1 MRHLIARRM
10 FAGTLT
16 VLIAVVL
23 ALIFRGSALSLHN
36 SAYLSGWFLLGLM
49 LFLTLYNIR
58 KKLTYPPLL
67 SSSTWLQ
74 LHIYSGFL
82 AFAVFFMHTGLRLP
96 DGPFQIVLALLAVS
110 VLVSGIVGL
119 LLTRLIPPRLATKS
133 EEVLFER
140 IPTFMRELRQQ
151 AEQLVV
157 ESVKQSETT
166 TLADFYEQRLVD
178 FFAGARHTW
187 RHIVQ
192 STRPFGQLM
201 NDLTA
206 LQRYL
211 SASER
216 ELAGR
221 LAELMR
227 AKDNLDY
234 HHAMQGALKVWLF
247 VHIPL
252 TYVLLL
258 FAVVHVVL
266 IHLFS
271 GSLA

>member
-23 ALIFRGSALSLHN
+23 ALTFQGSALSLHN
-36 SAYLSGWFLLGLM
+36 SAYLSGWCLLGLM

-67 SSSTWLQ
+67 ASSMWLQ
-74 LHIYSGFL
+74 LHIYGGFL
-82 AFAVFFMHTGLRLP
+82 AFAVFFMHTGLELP
-96 DGPFQIVLALLAVS
+96 NGPFQIGLAILAVS
-110 VLVSGIVGL
+110 VLISGVIGL
-119 LLTRLIPPRLATKS
+119 LLTRLIPPRLASRS

-140 IPTFMRELRQQ
+140 IPTFMRELRRQ
-151 AEQLVV
+151 AEQLVID
-157 ESVKQSETT
+157 SVKQSETT
-166 TLADFYEQRLVD
+166 TLADFYEQHLVD
-178 FFAGARHTW
+178 FFARPRHTW
-187 RHIVQ
+187 RHPVQ
-192 STRPFGQLM
+192 SRGPFDQLVHE
-201 NDLTA
+201 LTA

-211 SASER
+211 SAPDREFAER
-216 ELAGR
+216 LG
-221 LAELMR
+221 ELMR
-227 AKDNLDY
+227 AKDNLDD
-234 HHAMQGALKVWLF
+234 HHALQGALKVWLF
-247 VHIPL
+247 LHIPL

-271 GSLA
+271 GSLT